1 MNLSDYV
8 LDFLEKKK
16 VKEVFLITGG
26 AISFMVD
33 AFSRNRKIKYVSVA
47 HEQAG
52 AMMADSYSRLGP
64 NFSCTMVTSGPGATN
79 LITGIACSYF
89 DSIPALHIC
98 GQVNTYEQ
106 QDAHIST
113 KNVRQVGFQE
123 TDIVKISKPIT
134 KFSYKVKK
142 ASEIKYVLEKA
153 HYIATSGRPGPV
165 LIDIPMNLQRQKI
178 NPKQLKSFQP
188 KNKKKIINSKKLIS
202 KIESLFQ
209 KARKPVLIL
218 GGGIKYGKAEKD
230 LKKFLKYFQI
240 PIVTTWSGV
249 DLLDHRSNKYIG
261 NIGVYGSRAAN
272 FAIQNSDLFLC
283 LGSRLDT
290 RITGGVPK
298 TFARNAKKIVV
309 DIDKNEI
316 GKQRGL
322 KIDVPVEMDVKY
334 FFKEY
339 LRYKKKN
346 IIKNDWLIRCNEWK
360 MKYPMVLKKY
370 YQEKNNV
377 NPYVFTHYLS
387 EILNKKDII
396 IADDGGHLTWT
407 IQSFKIKEGQ
417 KLFSAFGN
425 SPMGYALP
433 ASIGASIVKNKSRII
448 CIDGDGS
455 IQINLQE
462 LHTIDK
468 LRLPIKIFILN
479 NDGYGIIKQ
488 FQDLYLDK
496 RYEASG
502 KGVSNPDF
510 KKISSAFNINYNIIK
525 NHKDLIKL
533 KKIITS
539 KKPEIIEIKIKSN
552 QKIIPK
558 LQFGNPIEDLSPLL
572 NRKEFQKNMDIL
584 VVDRNS
590 KIFEAN

>member
-1 MNLSDYV
+1 
-8 LDFLEKKK
+8 
-16 VKEVFLITGG
+16 
-26 AISFMVD
+26 
-33 AFSRNRKIKYVSVA
+33 
-47 HEQAG
+47 
-52 AMMADSYSRLGP
+52 
-64 NFSCTMVTSGPGATN
+64 
-79 LITGIACSYF
+79 
-89 DSIPALHIC
+89 
-98 GQVNTYEQ
+98 
-106 QDAHIST
+106 
-113 KNVRQVGFQE
+113 
-123 TDIVKISKPIT
+123 
-134 KFSYKVKK
+134 
-142 ASEIKYVLEKA
+142 
-153 HYIATSGRPGPV
+153 
-165 LIDIPMNLQRQKI
+165 
-178 NPKQLKSFQP
+178 
-188 KNKKKIINSKKLIS
+188 
-202 KIESLFQ
+202 
-209 KARKPVLIL
+209 
-218 GGGIKYGKAEKD
+218 
-230 LKKFLKYFQI
+230 
-240 PIVTTWSGV
+240 
-249 DLLDHRSNKYIG
+249 
-261 NIGVYGSRAAN
+261 
-272 FAIQNSDLFLC
+272 
-283 LGSRLDT
+283 
-290 RITGGVPK
+290 
-298 TFARNAKKIVV
+298 
-309 DIDKNEI
+309 
-316 GKQRGL
+316 
-322 KIDVPVEMDVKY
+322 
-334 FFKEY
+334 
-339 LRYKKKN
+339 
-346 IIKNDWLIRCNEWK
+346 

-377 NPYVFTHYLS
+377 NPYVFTNYLS

-496 RYEASG
+496 RHEASG

-539 KKPEIIEIKIKSN
+539 KKPEMIEIKIKSN

-584 VVDRNS
+584 GVDRDS